1 MKTVYAYVIV
11 NPALGVCTVQ
21 ESILICQDIYN
32 FDTLLM
38 LYACPC
44 VSAGS
49 HSLMAL
55 ATYIVGQTQFPE
67 FSVVLMLDD
76 VQLLYY
82 DSTEWKVVSRSHR
95 DSQYYDEE
103 QRDAGAV
110 FDDMYNSMRD
120 RAFFH
125 NNHLNHTDGP
135 NGESYSLH
143 IYKTCS
149 FHVFIIS

>member
-1 MKTVYAYVIV
+1 MIFIDVVQDCFAYVIV

-21 ESILICQDIYN
+21 ECVLICQDLYN
-32 FDTLLM
+32 FETLLI

-76 VQLLYY
+76 VQMLYY
-82 DSTEWKVVSRSHR
+82 DSTAWKVVFSSHR
-95 DSQYYDEE
+95 DSKYYDEE

-110 FDDMYNSMRD
+110 FDDMYNNMKYRT
-120 RAFFH
+120 FLL
-125 NNHLNHTDGP
+125 NNLNHTDGP
-135 NGESYSLH
+135 NGESFS
-143 IYKTCS
+143 IKT
-149 FHVFIIS
+149 